1 MAMVQ
6 KIRPASRGTSTQ
18 KTITPG
24 KTPSA
29 ARRRTSTHGASGAG
43 ELGSPRTTVVG
54 AEEARPATS
63 GRDAFMATGS
73 ATRISR
79 AFPRG

>member
-6 KIRPASRGTSTQ
+6 KTRPASHGTSTQ
-18 KTITPG
+18 KTITAG
-24 KTPSA
+24 KAPSA
-29 ARRRTSTHGASGAG
+29 ARRSTSTHVASDAG

-54 AEEARPATS
+54 AEDAPPAMS

-73 ATRISR
+73 PTRI
-79 AFPRG
+79 P